1 MVTGLDALVIM
12 RWQEGEKEGEKE
24 DEKEDEKAGL
34 VSQFQQGDFLSTFE
48 HGRDF
53 GYDLTAFS

>member
-12 RWQEGEKEGEKE
+12 RWQEGEKE
-24 DEKEDEKAGL
+24 DEKEGEKAGL